1 VSDAVSL
8 ALCWRTHGTM
18 DAEPPAFVG
27 RNGEMESTKGIDLGM
42 LLRRILINE
51 SPDDPVV
58 SGLAL

>member
-1 VSDAVSL
+1 
-8 ALCWRTHGTM
+8 M